1 MKIKFNLFSKS
12 FLLSFL
18 TFGLIAAIIITSLYL
33 DANAIDPK
41 NEETNMLVGITDENG
56 ILSICVL
63 NFNPSSN
70 SISFLPVPD
79 NVWLENGIVLQNSYK
94 TYDITNFKYSLEA
107 LIGTKINRYLLLSVD
122 SVAEINDKM
131 GAFDYQV
138 QYPFAHDNEIQTG
151 FLHIYGDMTKSMF
164 SYNYDFSK
172 VSVSKIAF
180 TYLNT
185 FLATYAKPSHIQKL
199 SDLLSSQSFISKTH
213 TNLSK
218 NEIKTYCEI
227 FSQYSSFN
235 NKTIELNGTYN
246 QASSSIYFIP
256 ENTKSDKNIFK

>member
-18 TFGLIAAIIITSLYL
+18 TFGLIAAVIITSLYL

-41 NEETNMLVGITDENG
+41 NEETNILLGITDENG
-56 ILSICVL
+56 ILSICVI

-70 SISFLPVPD
+70 AISFLSVPD
-79 NVWLENGIVLQNSYK
+79 NVWMENGTVLQNLYK
-94 TYDITNFKYSLEA
+94 TYDISNFKNSLEA
-107 LIGTKINRYLLLSVD
+107 LIGAKINRYLLLSVD

-138 QYPFAHDNEIQTG
+138 QYPFSYDNEIQTG
-151 FLHIYGDMTKSMF
+151 FLHMNGDMTKSMF
-164 SYNYDFSK
+164 YYDYDLSK

-180 TYLNT
+180 TYFNT

-199 SDLLSSQSFISKTH
+199 SDYLSSQSFIAKSH
-213 TNLSK
+213 TNLTK

-227 FSQYSSFN
+227 FSQYGSFN
-235 NKTIELNGTYN
+235 HKTVELNGTYN

-256 ENTKSDKNIFK
+256 DNTKSDKNIFK